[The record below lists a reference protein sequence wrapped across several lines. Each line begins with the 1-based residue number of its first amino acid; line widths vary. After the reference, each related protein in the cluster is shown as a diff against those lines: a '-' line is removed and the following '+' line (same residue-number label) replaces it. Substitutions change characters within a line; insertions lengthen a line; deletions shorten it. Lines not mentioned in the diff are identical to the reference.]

1 LLKFEI
7 LEKKNGFIKNNIKEI
22 NERNAKIRKTTA
34 EIDDML
40 ETLSTQSSQLGE
52 ASTTTVVTY
61 LLS

>member
-1 LLKFEI
+1 MLKFEI